1 MLVGVWNGAAGP
13 TRPIQVVALASRSE
27 FSAFADHSLVGV
39 HVRRPPFPPMLVIT
53 GAFTSGKDTAK
64 HELAHDLSFH
74 MLPIE
79 PRWYAEGIATYL
91 ETTRYDREQG
101 RAILGEIAEDRY
113 RFLQVGGGLMSSE
126 DLWKPV
132 PDDLMD
138 VSRFYA
144 TSWLLV
150 HYLMNHRP
158 EQFARFQHRLGALE
172 PGPQAFRAEFPDLD
186 PDKLTRTLSKYA
198 RTGDYTVISRVSA
211 GWTGTPQTRVLSDA
225 EVHGVR
231 ALLYGT
237 ASDLRN
243 PDKLAAARAEVD
255 EALRAPTPSVDA
267 LAVARYVAEL
277 GYHLPPAE
285 LAARAVHADRG
296 RWMAWL
302 MMADAATSPDAASL
316 GALIQAYELDPGN
329 PEIVARLSLRKA
341 NEGKWAQALGFT
353 NHVLAAGVQH
363 HEIWF
368 VHLRALIETGRCEE
382 ATRWR
387 TALEGYLPPNG
398 RDARALA
405 AAAARPCVAT

>member
-1 MLVGVWNGAAGP
+1 MTRRSERLSCPTRRPRSCGAAISAAAPTRTLGTASMAVASMAAVLGCASLPPCPAKGGPAWHELSTEHFVVRSDLDLDRSLDVLRTLEETRAAMLVGVWNGAAGP

-158 EQFARFQHRLGALE
+158 EQFARFQHRLGAISI
-172 PGPQAFRAEFPDLD
+172 
-186 PDKLTRTLSKYA
+186 RT
-198 RTGDYTVISRVSA
+198 
-211 GWTGTPQTRVLSDA
+211 
-225 EVHGVR
+225 
-231 ALLYGT
+231 
-237 ASDLRN
+237 N
-243 PDKLAAARAEVD
+243 
-255 EALRAPTPSVDA
+255 
-267 LAVARYVAEL
+267 
-277 GYHLPPAE
+277 
-285 LAARAVHADRG
+285 
-296 RWMAWL
+296 
-302 MMADAATSPDAASL
+302 
-316 GALIQAYELDPGN
+316 
-329 PEIVARLSLRKA
+329 
-341 NEGKWAQALGFT
+341 
-353 NHVLAAGVQH
+353 
-363 HEIWF
+363 
-368 VHLRALIETGRCEE
+368 
-382 ATRWR
+382 
-387 TALEGYLPPNG
+387 
-398 RDARALA
+398 
-405 AAAARPCVAT
+405 